1 MSDVVHTAKT
11 GWILSGGRDKYF
23 HYHCVNTGLTLSV
36 VAGYFFVLF
45 LLFLGG
51 EFAQVYLH
59 PVETNH

>member
-36 VAGYFFVLF
+36 VVCYFFVLF
-45 LLFLGG
+45 LLFFVVFGG
-51 EFAQVYLH
+51 RVCTGLSS
-59 PVETNH
+59 PR